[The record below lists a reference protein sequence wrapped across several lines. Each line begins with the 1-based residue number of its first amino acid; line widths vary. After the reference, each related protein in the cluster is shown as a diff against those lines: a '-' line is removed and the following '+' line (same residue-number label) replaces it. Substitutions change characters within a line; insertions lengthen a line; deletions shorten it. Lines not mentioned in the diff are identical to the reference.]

1 MGTVVSMFFLARPI
15 RYLFILLSCS
25 SNNKGA
31 AQQEHCKAPS
41 RLFVP
46 RGNDMHFIFTTKQLC
61 CMTCAEDAFTDWAF
75 CCWYIPL
82 HTHHHHPGPTLSHH
96 ELAELSTTTL
106 CTTCRLLVAGGLIKR
121 RILML
126 KLFLLESEIPRSQFP
141 PSLWKE

>member
-82 HTHHHHPGPTLSHH
+82 HTHHHPGPTLSHH